1 MPMKTTGTSFSS
13 FGVSCHREN
22 SFRNPFRGKNDEVIK
37 CSIGERTIRFSVDKF
52 SGNILDTVRRQSA
65 KNIDGWGK
73 DEQMVYPSRVINQE
87 IDNYCLQR
95 NEKITTEV
103 KQRVFSLVSQKYQ
116 LSLDIK
122 AAQSSINHVIMGNAS
137 FGKKIDA
144 LCDGM
149 SRDVK
154 NRTSDSIANLLA
166 DKFYQKHIDSDID
179 IVKLRNEIPDYLRFA
194 IQA

>member
-1 MPMKTTGTSFSS
+1 TGTSFSS

-65 KNIDGWGK
+65 KNIDGWVK